1 MYAAFMFINATHWR
15 LTCDVQGAFA
25 FTMKKKSDYFYFL
38 HIGNHQYCSLPNL
51 SLNGVKLY

>member
-25 FTMKKKSDYFYFL
+25 FTMKKKKPVIISVSCTLAIISTVAYL
-38 HIGNHQYCSLPNL
+38 I
-51 SLNGVKLY
+51 